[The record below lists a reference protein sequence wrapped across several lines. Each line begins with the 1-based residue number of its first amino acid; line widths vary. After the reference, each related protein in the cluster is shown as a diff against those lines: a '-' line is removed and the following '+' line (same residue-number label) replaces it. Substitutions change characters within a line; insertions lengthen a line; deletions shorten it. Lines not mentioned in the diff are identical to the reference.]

1 MCWRYL
7 IQLNY
12 FLCIDICINLQINGT
27 EFNIKIIINFLG
39 FKTSFAQMLSNPDY
53 IKENLE
59 QIGIKEGLAL
69 LRELIDGSNDPNI
82 RKKSLKI
89 YGTIDNCKNF
99 KFLEQLFLSD
109 EDPHIK
115 LIAGNI
121 LRDKYS
127 DYKKI
132 IPLLEYTLKKFINI
146 DQKIYAIHTLN
157 SIDNFKTRRI
167 IIEYLKDLLKKRFK
181 NKVKQF
187 PKEIFSYN
195 CNVAIPDNIL
205 EICINLILSDYYKD
219 ECGFLV
225 TIRNGKIISLN
236 CESSNIK
243 NLKEIKGLS
252 NLCNLEHLIMQR
264 NSLTSCHNLH
274 LLNNLKTLDLSNNKI
289 EKIENLNNLDDLEV
303 LNLSNNKIRIIK
315 NLESLKRLKKLSLN
329 NNLIK
334 EIDNLNSLISLE
346 DLNLSH
352 NLIIIIR
359 NLEVLVNLK
368 RLNLS
373 FNHIEKIG
381 GLIQLSNL
389 LWLYLNNN
397 RLSQI
402 EGLEILDKLKGLYL
416 SNNCIE
422 KIEFLDNLRN
432 LKKLELSNNRINKLE
447 GLDNLVE
454 LQELYLDE
462 NNIEELEGFDRLRN
476 LIIFHIGRNNI
487 SKFRNESI
495 RSLTNLNFLFL
506 NENPLDMKSWDQY
519 KKRFRFP

>member
-1 MCWRYL
+1 
-7 IQLNY
+7 
-12 FLCIDICINLQINGT
+12 
-27 EFNIKIIINFLG
+27 
-39 FKTSFAQMLSNPDY
+39 MLSNPDY
-53 IKENLE
+53 IKENLK
-59 QIGIKEGLAL
+59 QIGTKEGLAL
-69 LRELIDGSNDPNI
+69 LRELIDGSNDPKI

-115 LIAGNI
+115 LVAGNI

-127 DYKKI
+127 DYKKL
-132 IPLLEYTLKKFINI
+132 IPLLEYTLKKIINI

-167 IIEYLKDLLKKRFK
+167 IIEYLKDFIKKRFK
-181 NKVKQF
+181 DKVKQF
-187 PKEIFSYN
+187 PEEIFSYN
-195 CNVAIPDNIL
+195 CNNAIPDNIL
-205 EICINLILSDYYKD
+205 EICINLILSDYYKN

-225 TIRNGKIISLN
+225 TIRKGKIISLN

-252 NLCNLEHLIMQR
+252 NLCNLEHLVMQR
-264 NSLTSCHNLH
+264 NSLTSCLNLH

-289 EKIENLNNLDDLEV
+289 EKIENLNNLGDLEV
-303 LNLSNNKIRIIK
+303 LGLSNNKIRIIE
-315 NLESLKRLKKLSLN
+315 NLESLNKLKKLSLN

-334 EIDNLNSLISLE
+334 EIDNLNSLVSLE

-352 NLIIIIR
+352 NLIKIIR
-359 NLEVLVNLK
+359 NLEALVNLK

-373 FNHIEKIG
+373 FNHIEKIR
-381 GLIQLSNL
+381 GLVELNNL
-389 LWLYLNNN
+389 FWLYFNDN

-402 EGLEILDKLKGLYL
+402 EGLEMCDKLKGLYL
-416 SNNCIE
+416 SNNCIV
-422 KIEFLDNLRN
+422 KIEFLDNLTN
-432 LKKLELSNNRINKLE
+432 LKKLELSNNRIKKLE
-447 GLDNLVE
+447 GLDTLGE
-454 LQELYLDE
+454 LQELYLDG
-462 NNIEELEGFDRLRN
+462 NNIEELEGFDGLKN
-476 LIIFHIGRNNI
+476 LIIFHIGRNNL

-506 NENPLDMKSWDQY
+506 NENPLDKKSWDQY